1 MISALPIIIGF
12 QLLLAFLSYDI
23 ASTPKR
29 PRHIKN

>member
-12 QLLLAFLSYDI
+12 QLVLAFLSYDI

-29 PRHIKN
+29 PRHISS